1 MRTLGRLLA
10 LLAIALLLG
19 LAPPVAAGGNMGS
32 PNAEMVWVSPGLG
45 PVGTVV
51 NIKGSGWR
59 RHAGA
64 VASLTM
70 CTPTS
75 PKVATA
81 KIAKDGTFAFPPVTI
96 PAAPL
101 YAAYGA
107 DHCVFTVTGDGVTI
121 AQWWLV
127 TI

>member
-19 LAPPVAAGGNMGS
+19 LAPPVAAGGNI
-32 PNAEMVWVSPGLG
+32 G